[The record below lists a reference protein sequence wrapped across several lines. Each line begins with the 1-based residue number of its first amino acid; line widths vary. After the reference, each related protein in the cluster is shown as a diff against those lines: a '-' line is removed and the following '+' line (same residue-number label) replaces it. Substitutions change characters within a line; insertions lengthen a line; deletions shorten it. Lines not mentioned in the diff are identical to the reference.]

1 MIYISAADTADGLAK
16 VVYTSKDRRESQTVN
31 ALDWLAQLVT
41 HIPNRGEQ
49 MVRYYGYYSNKA
61 RGMRQK
67 AECDDDCP
75 ALVESPLSSSAWRK
89 NWARLIRKIY
99 EVDPLLCPKCH
110 GAMRI
115 IAFIEEQPVIKK
127 ILLHLGLLQTHNHD
141 PPKPRADPIPT
152 FESEFIIDTTYS
164 QLPLIDYW
172 D

>member
-1 MIYISAADTADGLAK
+1 
-16 VVYTSKDRRESQTVN
+16 
-31 ALDWLAQLVT
+31 
-41 HIPNRGEQ
+41 
-49 MVRYYGYYSNKA
+49 
-61 RGMRQK
+61 MRQK